1 MNRLAKPADGSDG
14 LVGSRNDAL
23 LRRFNLAVA
32 PRPWGCKK
40 IYETESVGVP
50 SILFLH
56 QHLLHTVQPL
66 PSSSSSVYPQSQV
79 LQIAERLYQTPAS
92 HHCQRNYGPAGFLR
106 SLGVT
111 AVHRYCKPFRH
122 PLAFLPFP
130 GSAGYRSDLLQS
142 ISLWDEEG
150 FSRC

>member
-14 LVGSRNDAL
+14 LVGSRNGAL

-32 PRPWGCKK
+32 PRPWECKK

-66 PSSSSSVYPQSQV
+66 PSSSSSVYPLSHV
-79 LQIAERLYQTPAS
+79 LQIAERLYQTPRLAS
-92 HHCQRNYGPAGFLR
+92 LPEELR
-106 SLGVT
+106 TSWVPSL
-111 AVHRYCKPFRH
+111 
-122 PLAFLPFP
+122 P
-130 GSAGYRSDLLQS
+130 GSYPSSSLLQTLPPPS
-142 ISLWDEEG
+142 RLPC
-150 FSRC
+150 FSRFSRL